1 MWALLSSSC
10 KDNTSNTVDSQ
21 KTHKPNKQT
30 AYTANKKHVKVRS
43 TLE

>member
-1 MWALLSSSC
+1 MWALLSSGG
-10 KDNTSNTVDSQ
+10 KDNTSKTVDSL

-30 AYTANKKHVKVRS
+30 AYAGNKKHVKVRS